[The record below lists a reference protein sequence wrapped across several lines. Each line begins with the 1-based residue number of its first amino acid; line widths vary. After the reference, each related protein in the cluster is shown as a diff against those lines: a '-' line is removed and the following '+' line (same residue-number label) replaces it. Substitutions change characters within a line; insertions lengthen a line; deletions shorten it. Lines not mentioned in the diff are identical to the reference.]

1 MSDSPPDHTASFGFR
16 DVPANEK
23 EKLVRGV
30 FSSVAR
36 NYDLMN
42 DLMSG
47 GVHRLWKDAMVAWLN
62 PQPRL
67 KCLDVAGGT
76 GDIAFRIAKAARK
89 RGGAQLGKVETG
101 GATDKKIDA
110 DITVCDINAEM
121 LAEGVK
127 RAEVL
132 GEKSIGWVAGD
143 AQALPMPD
151 NSFDTYTIAFGIRN
165 VTSIEKALEEAQRVL
180 KPGGRFLCLE
190 FSQVV
195 VPGLDVLYD
204 KFSFHILPKLGEV
217 VAGDRDAYQYLVESI
232 RRFPPQAKF
241 ARMIEAAGLSQV
253 KIRNL
258 SGGIAAMHSAWKI

>member
-1 MSDSPPDHTASFGFR
+1 MTTDSDHTASFGFR
-16 DVPANEK
+16 DVPAHEK

-36 NYDLMN
+36 SYDLMN

-47 GVHRLWKDAMVAWLN
+47 GVHRLWKDAMVDWLN
-62 PQPRL
+62 PQPGLR
-67 KCLDVAGGT
+67 CLDVAGGT
-76 GDIAFRIAKAARK
+76 GDIAFRIAKAARR
-89 RGGAQLGKVETG
+89 RGG
-101 GATDKKIDA
+101 DA
-110 DITVCDINAEM
+110 DITVCDINPDM

-132 GEKSIGWVAGD
+132 GEYGIGWVAGD

-151 NSFDTYTIAFGIRN
+151 ESFDCYTIAFGIRN
-165 VTSIEKALEEAQRVL
+165 VTRIEQALTEARRVL

-190 FSQVV
+190 FSQVQ

-204 KFSFHILPKLGEV
+204 KFSFSVLPKLGEV
-217 VAGDRDAYQYLVESI
+217 IAGDGEAYQYLVESI

-241 ARMIEAAGLSQV
+241 AKMIGEAGLSQV
-253 KIRNL
+253 KVRNL